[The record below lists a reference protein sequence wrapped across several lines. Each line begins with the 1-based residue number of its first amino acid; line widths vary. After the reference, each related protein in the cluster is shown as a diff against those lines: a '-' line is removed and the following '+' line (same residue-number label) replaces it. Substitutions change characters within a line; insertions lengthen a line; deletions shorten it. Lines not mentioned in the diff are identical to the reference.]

1 MLYKGGYII
10 YRCMMNNSLLYI
22 RSTVA
27 GLATMQHQCMGD
39 NVNFLKNVFLGVK
52 MEF

>member
-27 GLATMQHQCMGD
+27 GLAIIVDLTLRPCST
-39 NVNFLKNVFLGVK
+39 NAWVTTLTS
-52 MEF
+52 